1 MCGHFPCL
9 LSVNGITEGN
19 VPNQGEAI
27 MVSDLVTDSVLSSPT
42 ITAQSS
48 TQVALAPNVE

>member
-19 VPNQGEAI
+19 ILNQREAI
-27 MVSDLVTDSVLSSPT
+27 MVSDLVTDSLLSSPT
-42 ITAQSS
+42 IISQSS
-48 TQVALAPNVE
+48 TQVALAQNVE